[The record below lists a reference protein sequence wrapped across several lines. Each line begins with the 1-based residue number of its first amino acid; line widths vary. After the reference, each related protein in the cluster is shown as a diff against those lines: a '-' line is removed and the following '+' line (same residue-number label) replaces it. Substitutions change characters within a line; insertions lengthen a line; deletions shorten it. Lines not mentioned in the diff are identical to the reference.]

1 MLVDLGDGMT
11 VSKDIEVW
19 QMMAWVVKQHAD
31 GLLWMDNELVI
42 SCPGG

>member
-1 MLVDLGDGMT
+1 MLVDLGDGMI
-11 VSKDIEVW
+11 VQKDMEVW
-19 QMMAWVVKQHAD
+19 RMVARVVKQHAD